1 MKPTKAAKKAMRD
14 IKRMDPSSSL
24 TEKELDKL
32 MNTKRKL
39 NYQEGMG
46 QMKKNAKSIIK
57 MVERNDPNSAVS
69 DSEYKA
75 AMKKLGANKTKNE
88 KEYRKQGY

>member
-1 MKPTKAAKKAMRD
+1 MKPTKAAKKAMREM
-14 IKRMDPSSSL
+14 KRMDPSSS
-24 TEKELDKL
+24 
-32 MNTKRKL
+32 
-39 NYQEGMG
+39 
-46 QMKKNAKSIIK
+46 
-57 MVERNDPNSAVS
+57 VS